1 MLTKASVLQG
11 PLPIIR
17 ATSKGKTQM
26 FKGMKVSTKLAF
38 GFGVVVLLLIV
49 VTVSTVFRI
58 RAINDDI
65 ANIVDDR
72 SVKVALAADVDR
84 AVNRNARFVRDAL
97 INIQEPEEVRK
108 SLALVEQTVA
118 ENTETLAKLEPMI
131 NTPIGK
137 KMFDAMLAA
146 RAPYGRARNEVIA
159 LIKEGRTEEAANH
172 LVHVLRPAQEE
183 FLASIAAFSQAQSQ
197 LLQKAGDDAEQEGA
211 DAIQLSLAVTAAAV
225 ALALVVGYLLARS
238 LSRQLGGEPT
248 QAQQLASAITQ
259 GDLTQRIA
267 VAAGDNGS
275 LMYRLSAMQ
284 QSLERLV
291 SNVRQSSAAVSTA
304 SIEIAQGGQ
313 ELSSRTEQQAS
324 ALQETA
330 ATMEQLGT
338 AVRNNAESAKRADQL
353 AQGASAVA
361 SQGGDVVG
369 KVVATMQGISDSSRK
384 IGEIIGVIDGIAFQ
398 TNILALNAAVEA
410 ARAGEQ
416 GRGFAVVAS
425 EVRSLAQRSAEAAK
439 EISTLIGRSVEQ
451 VEQGTVLVDQ
461 AGKTMGNIVGS
472 VQRVSAIVGEIAT
485 ACAEQSLGVQQ
496 VSEAVSQMDQATQQN
511 AALVEESAAAAESL
525 KEQALQLVQVVSAFK
540 LPLDTG
546 LTLQTSS
553 LPVRQVPLQLSIDKP
568 FRTRAVAPAKEEEL
582 EWAAF

>member
-1 MLTKASVLQG
+1 
-11 PLPIIR
+11 
-17 ATSKGKTQM
+17 M
-26 FKGMKVSTKLAF
+26 FKGMKVSTKLVF
-38 GFGVVVLLLIV
+38 GFGVVVALLIV
-49 VTVSTVFRI
+49 VTVFTVLRI
-58 RAINDDI
+58 RTINDDI

-72 SVKVALAADVDR
+72 AVKVALASDIDR
-84 AVNRNARFVRDAL
+84 AVNRNARFIRDAL
-97 INIQEPEEVRK
+97 IHNKEPEEVRK

-118 ENTETLAKLEPMI
+118 ENTATLAKLEKMI

-137 KMFDAMLAA
+137 KLFDAMLAA
-146 RAPYGRARNEVIA
+146 RAPYGRARNDVIS
-159 LIKEGRTEEAANH
+159 LIKEGKGDEAANQ
-172 LVHVLRPAQEE
+172 LLHVVRPAQEE
-183 FLASIAAFSQAQSQ
+183 FLASITAFTQAQTE
-197 LLQKAGDDAEQEGA
+197 LLQQAGDKAEKEGSE
-211 DAIQLSLAVTAAAV
+211 AIQLSVAVTAAAI
-225 ALALVVGYLLARS
+225 ALAMVVAYILARS
-238 LSRQLGGEPT
+238 LLRQLGGEPT
-248 QAQQLASAITQ
+248 QAQDLASAITQ

-267 VAAGDNGS
+267 VAAGDRGS
-275 LMYRLSAMQ
+275 LMYQLSAMQ
-284 QSLERLV
+284 KSLERLV

-324 ALQETA
+324 ALEETA
-330 ATMEQLGT
+330 ATMEELGT

-353 AQGASAVA
+353 AQGASSVA
-361 SQGGDVVG
+361 SQGGAVVG

-439 EISTLIGRSVEQ
+439 EISALIGRSVEQ
-451 VEQGTVLVDQ
+451 VEQGTLLVDQ
-461 AGKTMGNIVGS
+461 AGKTMGDIVGS
-472 VQRVSAIVGEIAT
+472 VRRVSSIVGEIAT

-540 LPLDTG
+540 LPQNTG
-546 LTLQTSS
+546 LIMRTVTL
-553 LPVRQVPLQLSIDKP
+553 PDKQAP
-568 FRTRAVAPAKEEEL
+568 KQIGTAMGARPRAVAQTEEKEL
-582 EWAAF
+582 EWASF

>member
-1 MLTKASVLQG
+1 
-11 PLPIIR
+11 
-17 ATSKGKTQM
+17 M
-26 FKGMKVSTKLAF
+26 FKGMKVSTKLVF
-38 GFGVVVLLLIV
+38 GFGVVVALLIV
-49 VTVSTVFRI
+49 VTVFTALRI
-58 RAINDDI
+58 RTINDDI

-72 SVKVALAADVDR
+72 AVKVALASDIDR
-84 AVNRNARFVRDAL
+84 AVNRNARFIRDAL
-97 INIQEPEEVRK
+97 IHNKEPEEVRK

-118 ENTETLAKLEPMI
+118 ENTATLAKLEKMI

-137 KMFDAMLAA
+137 KLFDAMLAA
-146 RAPYGRARNEVIA
+146 RAPYGRARNDVIS
-159 LIKEGRTEEAANH
+159 LIKEGKGDEAANQ
-172 LVHVLRPAQEE
+172 LLHVVRPAQEE
-183 FLASIAAFSQAQSQ
+183 FLASITAFTQAQTE
-197 LLQKAGDDAEQEGA
+197 LLQQAGDKAEKEGSE
-211 DAIQLSLAVTAAAV
+211 AIQLSVAVTAAAI
-225 ALALVVGYLLARS
+225 ALAMVVAYILARS
-238 LSRQLGGEPT
+238 LLRQLGGEPT
-248 QAQQLASAITQ
+248 QAQDLASAITQ

-267 VAAGDNGS
+267 VAAGDRGS
-275 LMYRLSAMQ
+275 LMYQLSAMQ

-324 ALQETA
+324 ALEETA
-330 ATMEQLGT
+330 ATMEELGT

-353 AQGASAVA
+353 AQGASSVA
-361 SQGGDVVG
+361 SQGGAVVG

-439 EISTLIGRSVEQ
+439 EISALIGRSVEQ
-451 VEQGTVLVDQ
+451 VEQGTLLVDQ
-461 AGKTMGNIVGS
+461 AGKTMGDIVGS
-472 VQRVSAIVGEIAT
+472 VRRVSSIVGEIAT

-540 LPLDTG
+540 LPQNTG
-546 LTLQTSS
+546 LIMRTATLS
-553 LPVRQVPLQLSIDKP
+553 DKQAP
-568 FRTRAVAPAKEEEL
+568 KQIGTAMGARPRAVAQTEEKEL
-582 EWAAF
+582 EWASF

>member
-1 MLTKASVLQG
+1 
-11 PLPIIR
+11 
-17 ATSKGKTQM
+17 
-26 FKGMKVSTKLAF
+26 
-38 GFGVVVLLLIV
+38 
-49 VTVSTVFRI
+49 
-58 RAINDDI
+58 
-65 ANIVDDR
+65 
-72 SVKVALAADVDR
+72 
-84 AVNRNARFVRDAL
+84 
-97 INIQEPEEVRK
+97 
-108 SLALVEQTVA
+108 
-118 ENTETLAKLEPMI
+118 
-131 NTPIGK
+131 
-137 KMFDAMLAA
+137 
-146 RAPYGRARNEVIA
+146 
-159 LIKEGRTEEAANH
+159 
-172 LVHVLRPAQEE
+172 
-183 FLASIAAFSQAQSQ
+183 
-197 LLQKAGDDAEQEGA
+197 
-211 DAIQLSLAVTAAAV
+211 
-225 ALALVVGYLLARS
+225 
-238 LSRQLGGEPT
+238 LGGEPT

-361 SQGGDVVG
+361 SQGGEVVG
-369 KVVATMQGISDSSRK
+369 KVVATMQGISNSSRK

-525 KEQALQLVQVVSAFK
+525 KEQALQLVKVVSAFK
-540 LPLDTG
+540 LPQDNG

-553 LPVRQVPLQLSIDKP
+553 LPVRQAPLQLSIDKP
-568 FRTRAVAPAKEEEL
+568 FRPRAVAPAKEEEL

>member
-1 MLTKASVLQG
+1 
-11 PLPIIR
+11 
-17 ATSKGKTQM
+17 M
-26 FKGMKVSTKLAF
+26 FKGMKVSTKLAL
-38 GFGVVVLLLIV
+38 GFGLMVMLLVI
-49 VTVSTVFRI
+49 VTVFTASRI
-58 RAINDDI
+58 RAINEDI

-72 SVKVALAADVDR
+72 AVKVALASDVDR
-84 AVNRNARFVRDAL
+84 LVNQNARFIRDAL
-97 INIQEPEEVRK
+97 IHSKEPEEVRK
-108 SLALVEQTVA
+108 SLVLVEQNVA
-118 ENTETLAKLEPMI
+118 ENTATLARLEKMI
-131 NTPIGK
+131 NTPSGK
-137 KMFDAMLAA
+137 QLFDAMSAA
-146 RAPYGRARNEVIA
+146 RAPYGRARNDVIA
-159 LIKEGRTEEAANH
+159 LIKDGKNDGAATH
-172 LVHVLRPAQEE
+172 LLHVLRPAQEE
-183 FLASIAAFSQAQSQ
+183 FLASITAFSQAQSE
-197 LLQKAGDDAEQEGA
+197 LLKVAGDDAEKDGA
-211 DAIQLSLAVTAAAV
+211 QAIQLSVAVTAAAA
-225 ALALVVGYLLARS
+225 ALAIVVGYLLTRT

-248 QAQQLASAITQ
+248 QAQELASAITQ
-259 GDLTQRIA
+259 GDLTQRIE
-267 VAAGDNGS
+267 VAAADNGS

-304 SIEIAQGGQ
+304 SIEIAQGGL

-361 SQGGDVVG
+361 SQGGEVVG
-369 KVVATMQGISDSSRK
+369 KVVATMQGISNSSRK

-439 EISTLIGRSVEQ
+439 EISALIGRSVVQ

-472 VQRVSAIVGEIAT
+472 VQRVSAIVGEIST

-553 LPVRQVPLQLSIDKP
+553 LPVRQALRQLSIDKP
-568 FRTRAVAPAKEEEL
+568 LRPRAVARAKDEEL

>member
-1 MLTKASVLQG
+1 
-11 PLPIIR
+11 
-17 ATSKGKTQM
+17 M
-26 FKGMKVSTKLAF
+26 FKGMKVSTKLAL
-38 GFGVVVLLLIV
+38 GFGLMVMLLV
-49 VTVSTVFRI
+49 AVTVFTASRI

-72 SVKVALAADVDR
+72 AVKVALASDVDR
-84 AVNRNARFVRDAL
+84 LVNHNARFIRDAL
-97 INIQEPEEVRK
+97 IHSKEPEEVRK
-108 SLALVEQTVA
+108 SLALVEQTID
-118 ENTETLAKLEPMI
+118 ENTAKLAKLEGMI

-137 KMFDAMLAA
+137 KLFDAMVAA

-159 LIKEGRTEEAANH
+159 LIKAGRTEDAANH

-248 QAQQLASAITQ
+248 QAQVLASAITQ

-267 VAAGDNGS
+267 VAAGDNVS

-353 AQGASAVA
+353 AQSASTVA
-361 SQGGDVVG
+361 SQGGEVVG
-369 KVVATMQGISDSSRK
+369 KVVTTMQGISDSSRK

-439 EISTLIGRSVEQ
+439 EISALIGRSVEQ

-540 LPLDTG
+540 LPLDNG

-553 LPVRQVPLQLSIDKP
+553 LPVRQATLQLPIDKP
-568 FRTRAVAPAKEEEL
+568 LRPRAVASAKEEEL

>member
-1 MLTKASVLQG
+1 
-11 PLPIIR
+11 
-17 ATSKGKTQM
+17 M
-26 FKGMKVSTKLAF
+26 FKGMKVSTKLVF
-38 GFGVVVLLLIV
+38 GFGVVVALLIV
-49 VTVSTVFRI
+49 VTVFTALRI

-72 SVKVALAADVDR
+72 AVKVALASDIDR
-84 AVNRNARFVRDAL
+84 AVNRNARFIRDAL
-97 INIQEPEEVRK
+97 IHSKEPEEVRK
-108 SLALVEQTVA
+108 ALALVEQTIA
-118 ENTETLAKLEPMI
+118 ENTATLAKLEKMI
-131 NTPIGK
+131 NTPTGK
-137 KMFDAMLAA
+137 KLFDAMLAA
-146 RAPYGRARNEVIA
+146 RAPYGRARNDVIA
-159 LIKEGRTEEAANH
+159 LIKEGKDEEAANQ
-172 LVHVLRPAQEE
+172 LLHVVRPAQEE
-183 FLASIAAFSQAQSQ
+183 FLASITAFSQAQSE
-197 LLQKAGDDAEQEGA
+197 LLQKAGDKAEKGGA
-211 DAIQLSLAVTAAAV
+211 EAIQLSVAVTAAAI
-225 ALALVVGYLLARS
+225 ALAMVVAYILARS
-238 LSRQLGGEPT
+238 LRRQLGGEPT
-248 QAQQLASAITQ
+248 HAQDLASAITQ

-267 VAAGDNGS
+267 VAAGDSGS

-324 ALQETA
+324 ALEETA
-330 ATMEQLGT
+330 ATMEELGT

-353 AQGASAVA
+353 AQGASSVA
-361 SQGGDVVG
+361 SQGGEVVG

-439 EISTLIGRSVEQ
+439 EISALIGRSVEQ
-451 VEQGTVLVDQ
+451 VEQGTLLVDQ
-461 AGKTMGNIVGS
+461 AGKTMGDIVGS
-472 VQRVSAIVGEIAT
+472 VRRVSSIVGEIAT

-540 LPLDTG
+540 LPQDTG
-546 LTLQTSS
+546 LIMRTATLPGKQA
-553 LPVRQVPLQLSIDKP
+553 PKP
-568 FRTRAVAPAKEEEL
+568 IGTATANRPRALAQAEEEEL
-582 EWAAF
+582 EWASF

>member
-1 MLTKASVLQG
+1 
-11 PLPIIR
+11 
-17 ATSKGKTQM
+17 
-26 FKGMKVSTKLAF
+26 
-38 GFGVVVLLLIV
+38 
-49 VTVSTVFRI
+49 
-58 RAINDDI
+58 
-65 ANIVDDR
+65 
-72 SVKVALAADVDR
+72 LAADVDR
-84 AVNRNARFVRDAL
+84 AVNRNARFIRDAL
-97 INIQEPEEVRK
+97 INSKEPEEVRK
-108 SLALVEQTVA
+108 SLALVEQTIA
-118 ENTETLAKLEPMI
+118 ENTATLAKLEKII

-137 KMFDAMLAA
+137 KLLDAMLAA
-146 RAPYGRARNEVIA
+146 RAPYSRVRNDVIA
-159 LIKEGRTEEAANH
+159 LIREGKTEEAANQ
-172 LVHVLRPAQEE
+172 LLHVVRPAQEE
-183 FLASIAAFSQAQSQ
+183 FLASITAFSQAQSEM
-197 LLQKAGDDAEQEGA
+197 LQKAGDKAEKEGA
-211 DAIQLSLAVTAAAV
+211 EAIQLSVTVTVAAI
-225 ALALVVGYLLARS
+225 ALAMVVGYILSRS
-238 LSRQLGGEPT
+238 LSRQLGGEPS
-248 QAQQLASAITQ
+248 QAQNLASAITQ

-267 VAAGDNGS
+267 VAAGDSGS

-291 SNVRQSSAAVSTA
+291 YNVRQSSAAVSTA

-324 ALQETA
+324 ALEETA

-361 SQGGDVVG
+361 SQGGEVVG

-425 EVRSLAQRSAEAAK
+425 EVRSLAQRSAQAAK

-451 VEQGTVLVDQ
+451 VEQGTLLVAQ
-461 AGKTMGNIVGS
+461 AGKTMGDIVGS

-485 ACAEQSLGVQQ
+485 ACAEQSLGVLQ
-496 VSEAVSQMDQATQQN
+496 VGEAVSQMDQATQQN

-540 LPLDTG
+540 LSHDTG
-546 LTLQTSS
+546 LILRAAP
-553 LPVRQVPLQLSIDKP
+553 LPGTQAPRQIAINKP
-568 FRTRAVAPAKEEEL
+568 TRPRTAAPVEKEEL
-582 EWAAF
+582 EWTTF

>member
-1 MLTKASVLQG
+1 
-11 PLPIIR
+11 
-17 ATSKGKTQM
+17 M
-26 FKGMKVSTKLAF
+26 FKGMKISTKLVF
-38 GFGVVVLLLIV
+38 GFGVVVALLIV
-49 VTVSTVFRI
+49 VTVFTVLRI
-58 RAINDDI
+58 RTINDDI

-72 SVKVALAADVDR
+72 AVKVALASDIDR
-84 AVNRNARFVRDAL
+84 AVNRNARFIRDAL
-97 INIQEPEEVRK
+97 IHNKEPEEVRK

-118 ENTETLAKLEPMI
+118 ENTATLAKLEKMI

-137 KMFDAMLAA
+137 KLFDAMLAA
-146 RAPYGRARNEVIA
+146 RAPYGRARNDVIS
-159 LIKEGRTEEAANH
+159 LIKEGKGDEAANQ
-172 LVHVLRPAQEE
+172 LLHVVRPAQEE
-183 FLASIAAFSQAQSQ
+183 FLASITAFTQAQTE
-197 LLQKAGDDAEQEGA
+197 LLQQAGDKAEKEGSE
-211 DAIQLSLAVTAAAV
+211 AIQLSVAVTAAAI
-225 ALALVVGYLLARS
+225 ALAMVVAYILARS
-238 LSRQLGGEPT
+238 LLRQLGGEPT
-248 QAQQLASAITQ
+248 QAQDLASAITQ

-267 VAAGDNGS
+267 VAAGDRGS
-275 LMYRLSAMQ
+275 LMYQLSAMQ

-324 ALQETA
+324 ALEETA
-330 ATMEQLGT
+330 ATMEELGT

-353 AQGASAVA
+353 AQGASSVA
-361 SQGGDVVG
+361 SQGGAVVG

-439 EISTLIGRSVEQ
+439 EISALIGRSVEQ
-451 VEQGTVLVDQ
+451 VEQGTLLVDQ
-461 AGKTMGNIVGS
+461 AGKTMGDIVGS
-472 VQRVSAIVGEIAT
+472 VRRVSSIVGEIAT

-540 LPLDTG
+540 LPQNTG
-546 LTLQTSS
+546 LIMRTATLSDKQAPKQIGTAMGA
-553 LPVRQVPLQLSIDKP
+553 RPL
-568 FRTRAVAPAKEEEL
+568 AVAQTEEKEL
-582 EWAAF
+582 EWASF